1 MRIAI
6 FGSGGVG
13 GYFGGRLAQAGADVV
28 FIARG
33 EHLKAIREN
42 GLRVESIAGDFVVRP
57 AQASD
62 DPAQVGVVDAVIV
75 GVKAWQVPKAAEAI
89 RPMVGS
95 DTFVVSLQ
103 NGVEAPVQLAK
114 ALGDEHVLGGL
125 CRIIAS
131 IVGPGHICHSG
142 ADPYIAFSE
151 MDDRPSDRVER
162 LRRVFEQARGVTVEV
177 PGDIQVALWRK
188 FLLIAAWSG
197 LGAITRAPVGVFR
210 IQPETR
216 PLLEQ
221 AMQEIFD
228 VARAHGVAL
237 PPQAVSQTMT
247 FMDGLPP
254 EGTSSMQRD
263 VMEGRP
269 SELHSQIGAVVR
281 LGEDGGVGTPLHTFI
296 YHSLLPLERRARGEL
311 EF

>member
-13 GYFGGRLAQAGADVV
+13 GYFGGRLAQAGEDVV

-33 EHLKAIREN
+33 NHLKAIQED
-42 GLRVESIAGDFVVRP
+42 GLRVDSIAGDFAVHP
-57 AQASD
+57 AQATN
-62 DPAQVGVVDAVIV
+62 DPTHVGIVDAVIV
-75 GVKAWQVPKAAEAI
+75 SVKTWQVPEAAEAM
-89 RPMVGS
+89 RPMVGD
-95 DTFVVSLQ
+95 DTFVVPLL
-103 NGVEAPVQLAK
+103 NGVEASSQLAQ
-114 ALGDEHVLGGL
+114 ALGDQHVLGGL
-125 CRIIAS
+125 CRIIAF
-131 IVGPGHICHSG
+131 IAGPGHICHTG

-162 LRRVFEQARGVTVEV
+162 LRRVFEQARGVTVEI

-188 FLLIAAWSG
+188 FLLVAAWSG
-197 LGAITRAPVGVFR
+197 LGAITRVPIGVFR
-210 IQPETR
+210 AQPETR

-237 PPQAVSQTMT
+237 PPQTVSQSMT

-254 EGTSSMQRD
+254 EGTASMQRD
-263 VMEGRP
+263 LMEGRP

-281 LGEDGGVGTPLHTFI
+281 LGRKGDVRTPLHRFI
-296 YHSLLPLERRARGEL
+296 YHILLPLERKARGEL